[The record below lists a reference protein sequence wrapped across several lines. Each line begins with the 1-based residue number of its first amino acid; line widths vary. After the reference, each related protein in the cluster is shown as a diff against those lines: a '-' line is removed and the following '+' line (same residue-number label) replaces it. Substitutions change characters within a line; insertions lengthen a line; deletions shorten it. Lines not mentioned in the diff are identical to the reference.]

1 MELLMTNMAVDMLQ
15 TDTRPT
21 TTWLI
26 TPTPTHP
33 NILFPKPMTLGMK
46 HSSQT

>member
-1 MELLMTNMAVDMLQ
+1 MELLMTSMAEDMVQ
-15 TDTRPT
+15 TDTWLT

-33 NILFPKPMTLGMK
+33 NIMFPKPMTLGMK
-46 HSSQT
+46 HSSQI